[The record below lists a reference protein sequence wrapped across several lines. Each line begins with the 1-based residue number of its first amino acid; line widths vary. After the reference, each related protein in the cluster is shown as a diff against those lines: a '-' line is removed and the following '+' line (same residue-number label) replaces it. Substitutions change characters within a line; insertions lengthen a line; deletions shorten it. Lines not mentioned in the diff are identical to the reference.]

1 MAKKSKKTVKKK
13 VKKSAKKAKAA
24 KPLTPVYMKA
34 TARPTTIGAHDV
46 ADLLAIIEGQGLG
59 AKFRRAA
66 KAGGHTVTVDPKTV
80 NFVKDFL
87 AKNMMHSHS
96 VAKKA
101 INSAG
106 SFNCG

>member
-1 MAKKSKKTVKKK
+1 MAKKSKKAAKKK
-13 VKKSAKKAKAA
+13 AAKKAAKKAMKA
-24 KPLTPVYMKA
+24 LTPVYMKS
-34 TARPTTIGAHDV
+34 TAAPTSIGAHDV
-46 ADLLAIIEGQGLG
+46 ADLLATIESQGLG

>member
-1 MAKKSKKTVKKK
+1 MAKKSKKAAK
-13 VKKSAKKAKAA
+13 KKAKKVVKA
-24 KPLTPVYMKA
+24 KAMKALTPVYMKA
-34 TARPTTIGAHDV
+34 TARPTAIGAHDV
-46 ADLLAIIEGQGLG
+46 ADLLATIESQGLG

-66 KAGGHTVTVDPKTV
+66 KAGGHTVTVAPKTV

-106 SFNCG
+106 TFDCS